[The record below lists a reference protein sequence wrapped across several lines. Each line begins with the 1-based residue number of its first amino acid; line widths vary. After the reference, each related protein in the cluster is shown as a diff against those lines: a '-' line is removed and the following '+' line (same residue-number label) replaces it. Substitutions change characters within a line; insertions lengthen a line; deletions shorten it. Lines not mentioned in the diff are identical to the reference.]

1 MVKMKR
7 FVVDGHN
14 LIPKIPGVRLED
26 MEDENRLIE
35 ILNEFCR
42 LGRAQVEVFF
52 DGAPDPAT
60 PQRKCGLA
68 RAHFIRKGLSADDAI
83 IEYVRKQ
90 QKPNFQLTVVSSD
103 HRIQNSVKTAGA
115 IVMTSEAFAA
125 EMQRVFTSPA
135 ATQEQ
140 KEKQLSPGEVALW
153 LDEFERKQK
162 RHNNS

>member
-1 MVKMKR
+1 MAKMKR

-26 MEDENRLIE
+26 MEDENHLIE
-35 ILNEFCR
+35 ILNEYCR

-52 DGAPDPAT
+52 DGAPNPSMS
-60 PQRKCGLA
+60 QRKSGLA
-68 RAHFIRKGLSADDAI
+68 HPHFIRKGLSADDAI

-90 QKPNFQLTVVSSD
+90 LKPDFQITVVSSD
-103 HRIQNSVKTAGA
+103 HRVQTAVKTAGA
-115 IVMTSEAFAA
+115 IAMTSEAFAA

-135 ATQEQ
+135 ALQEQ
-140 KEKQLSPGEVALW
+140 KDKQLTPGEVALW

-162 RHNNS
+162 GQNNS